1 MLFKCLRSVARVA
14 HFIHLVS
21 ICRNMSMK
29 ALIVEE
35 FGDASKL
42 KYADVAKPEP
52 AKGEVRIL
60 ISIYFIPEFTF
71 LRYEGFWGNFG
82 FKLE

>member
-14 HFIHLVS
+14 HIIHRVS

-35 FGDASKL
+35 FGDALKL

-52 AKGEVRIL
+52 AKGEVRI
-60 ISIYFIPEFTF
+60 F
-71 LRYEGFWGNFG
+71 
-82 FKLE
+82 

>member
-1 MLFKCLRSVARVA
+1 MPLKRLRSVEGVA
-14 HFIHLVS
+14 YIAHRIF

-52 AKGEVRIL
+52 AKGEVRIFM
-60 ISIYFIPEFTF
+60 SILF
-71 LRYEGFWGNFG
+71 LNPLF
-82 FKLE
+82 